1 MFLKRLCMSN
11 KTRLSL
17 ATIFIIGLLCISLLL
32 PDQEGSFSDKSVKN
46 IILRE
51 YVDKIDED
59 QVSLN
64 LELGTLD
71 GLDNYSKFLIP
82 SKHEDFLQE
91 IELNSSHESV
101 FGKYLPND
109 IGYIRILYFSNQTC
123 LQLTDIVKALEKDSK
138 RPLKGF
144 ILDLRNN
151 PGGSLSS
158 AIEISD
164 AFLDDGTIVITRGR
178 TSDSRSLVRARI
190 GDVIKGKP
198 LVVLS
203 NLGTA
208 SSAEVVVAALKEN
221 KRAKV
226 FGQRTQGKGT
236 VQTLYPLIDGSA
248 LYLTSAFLVSP
259 LGKKIDS
266 IGVQPNIVYRAKM
279 PQVQYMLSSDNIYDD
294 TLLIEAINVF

>member
-1 MFLKRLCMSN
+1 MSN

-203 NLGTA
+203 NL
-208 SSAEVVVAALKEN
+208 
-221 KRAKV
+221 
-226 FGQRTQGKGT
+226 
-236 VQTLYPLIDGSA
+236 TLYPLIDGSA